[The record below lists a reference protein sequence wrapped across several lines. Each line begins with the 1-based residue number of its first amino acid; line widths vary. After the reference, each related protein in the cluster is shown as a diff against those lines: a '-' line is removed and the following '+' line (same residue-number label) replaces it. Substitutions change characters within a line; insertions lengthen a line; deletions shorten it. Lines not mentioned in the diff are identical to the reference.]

1 MVFLLALAACCVVSL
16 RPAAPLEKKPAVLVM
31 YADWCPSCQ
40 QRKPILALINEKYR
54 SKIRFVRFAITSEE
68 SSAKSKEQAEKLR
81 FADLFEK
88 NQDRTSLVVILDP
101 AEREVFRTI
110 NDYHP

>member
-16 RPAAPLEKKPAVLVM
+16 RPAAPLEKKPAVPVM
-31 YADWCPSCQ
+31 YVEWCPSCQ
-40 QRKPILALINEKYR
+40 QRKPILAFINEKYR
-54 SKIRFVRFAITSEE
+54 SMIRFVRFDITSEE

-81 FADLFEK
+81 FADFFEK
-88 NQDRTSLVVILDP
+88 NQDRTSLVAIRDP
-101 AEREVFRTI
+101 ARRVVFRTT